1 MNKNYI
7 IKNKDLL
14 KVLKKYEEF
23 NNTFERFVLKH
34 KRYKSKVTI
43 EQIDQL
49 WVCKINIQDESE
61 INKVSEETIR
71 SPSVLQ

>member
-14 KVLKKYEEF
+14 KVLKKYEEI

-34 KRYKSKVTI
+34 KNYKSEVVI
-43 EQIDQL
+43 EQLNEL
-49 WVCKINIQDESE
+49 WVCKINIQDES
-61 INKVSEETIR
+61 NNTTVSEGTLR
-71 SPSVLQ
+71 SSPVL

>member
-34 KRYKSKVTI
+34 KKYTSNVAI
-43 EQIDQL
+43 EQIEDL
-49 WVCKINIQDESE
+49 WVCKINIQDES
-61 INKVSEETIR
+61 NNTTVSERTTKS
-71 SPSVLQ
+71 SPVL

>member
-34 KRYKSKVTI
+34 KNYKSEVVI
-43 EQIDQL
+43 EQIDEL
-49 WVCKINIQDESE
+49 WVCKINIQDES
-61 INKVSEETIR
+61 NNTTVSARAPR
-71 SPSVLQ
+71 SSPVL

>member
-34 KRYKSKVTI
+34 KNYKYEKHY
-43 EQIDQL
+43 
-49 WVCKINIQDESE
+49 N
-61 INKVSEETIR
+61 
-71 SPSVLQ
+71 